1 VLRLYGYGYERSF
14 SRRALRR
21 MLQSAG
27 FEVVAET
34 AILFVPGWLRMADL
48 ALHSY
53 APPLARVTATAL
65 KPFAW
70 LDEHVPAVRRHG
82 YLLASVGVRRP
93 G

>member
-1 VLRLYGYGYERSF
+1 
-14 SRRALRR
+14 
-21 MLQSAG
+21 MLEAAG

-53 APPLARVTATAL
+53 FPRLAPVTAALL

-70 LDEHVPAVRRHG
+70 LDRHVPAVRRHG
-82 YLLASVGVRRP
+82 YLLASVGVRRLRR
-93 G
+93 